1 MFWLMMY
8 GNYHWRHIRK
18 SCSKSLLYFWHVKGE
33 LKHTEFLAF
42 WSVHTFFPHQN
53 WNFSKFCFVKP
64 LEYKRFFLSFK
75 QRVYPFIY
83 LKYMSCFFFL
93 QKYLSFACS
102 FVVHAVNRARLR
114 PIIMQSHFRPVEN
127 LCWAQHTNLNVWNI
141 TF

>member
-64 LEYKRFFLSFK
+64 LEYKRSFCPLNKECILSF
-75 QRVYPFIY
+75 
-83 LKYMSCFFFL
+83 
-93 QKYLSFACS
+93 
-102 FVVHAVNRARLR
+102 
-114 PIIMQSHFRPVEN
+114 
-127 LCWAQHTNLNVWNI
+127 TWNI
-141 TF
+141 CRVFFPPKVLIFCLFFCSARRKSRAFTTDYHAISFPTCRKPLLSSTYES

>member
-8 GNYHWRHIRK
+8 GNKHWRHIRK
-18 SCSKSLLYFWHVKGE
+18 SCSKSLLYFWHVKGK
-33 LKHTEFLAF
+33 LKHTEFLDF

-64 LEYKRFFLSFK
+64 LEYKRFFCLLNKECILSFTWNIC
-75 QRVYPFIY
+75 RVF
-83 LKYMSCFFFL
+83 SL

>member
-8 GNYHWRHIRK
+8 ENYHWRHIRK

-64 LEYKRFFLSFK
+64 LEYKRFFCLLNKECILSF
-75 QRVYPFIY
+75 
-83 LKYMSCFFFL
+83 
-93 QKYLSFACS
+93 
-102 FVVHAVNRARLR
+102 
-114 PIIMQSHFRPVEN
+114 
-127 LCWAQHTNLNVWNI
+127 TWNI
-141 TF
+141 CRVFFPPKVLIFCLFFCSARRKSRAFTTDYHAISFPTCRKPLLSSTYES